1 VSTVT
6 KMQATAMR
14 DVLEVSLQ
22 LTKQVILFLG
32 ALIMVLPFV
41 WMLSTSLKYPPDV
54 LAYPPQFIP
63 LRPTLT
69 NFSQVF
75 ATAPFGRF
83 FLNSLFVSIM
93 ATVSILFT
101 SLLAGFVFAK
111 YSFPGRNLLFILIL
125 ATAIVPLQTYMIP
138 LYLMMQRL
146 RLVNTYWGLVAPR
159 LIMSYGIFFM
169 RQNIQA
175 SLPDEL
181 IDAARID
188 GCSEWRIFVQIVVPL
203 MRPAIGALGIFA
215 FMAAWT
221 DFIWPLLITSSRDL
235 WTMELGLG
243 MFQHK
248 FTVEY
253 GAVCAG
259 SVISVLP
266 ILIVFL
272 ILRRSIIRG
281 ITLTGLKGV

>member
-1 VSTVT
+1 
-6 KMQATAMR
+6 MQTAATIR
-14 DVLEVSLQ
+14 RGIDVPGASVQ
-22 LTKQVILFLG
+22 LLTHAVLIFG

-41 WMLSTSLKYPPDV
+41 WMLSTALKYPPEV

-63 LRPTLT
+63 QQLTLT
-69 NFSQVF
+69 NFTQVF
-75 ATAPFGRF
+75 ATAPFQRF
-83 FLNSLFVSIM
+83 FVNSLFVCTV
-93 ATVSILFT
+93 ATLSVLFT
-101 SLLAGFVFAK
+101 SVLAGFVFAK
-111 YSFPGRNLLFILIL
+111 YHFPGRNLLFILIL
-125 ATAIVPLQTYMIP
+125 ATAMVPFETYMIP
-138 LYLMMQRL
+138 LYLSMKTL
-146 RLVNTYWGLVAPR
+146 RAINTYQGLIAPY

-188 GCSEWRIFVQIVVPL
+188 GCSEWRIFGQIVVPL
-203 MRPAIGALGIFA
+203 MRSAVGALGIFA
-215 FMAAWT
+215 FMQTWAA
-221 DFIWPLLITSSRDL
+221 FIWPLLITSSKDL

-243 MFQHK
+243 MFQHR

-253 GAVCAG
+253 GPISAG
-259 SVISVLP
+259 SVISILP

-272 ILRRSIIRG
+272 LLRRNIIQG